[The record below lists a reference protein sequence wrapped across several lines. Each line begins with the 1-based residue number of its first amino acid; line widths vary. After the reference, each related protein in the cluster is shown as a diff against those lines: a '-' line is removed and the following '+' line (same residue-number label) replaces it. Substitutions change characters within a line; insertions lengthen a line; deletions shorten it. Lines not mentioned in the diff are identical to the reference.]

1 MESSSKILL
10 YKSNNAHK
18 VAVQIYVHEQRH
30 GLKNAI
36 ISANII
42 NSLFY
47 AEKSIWKK

>member
-1 MESSSKILL
+1 MESSSKFLL
-10 YKSNNAHK
+10 HKSNNAHK
-18 VAVQIYVHEQRH
+18 VAVQTYVHEQRR